1 MSDNLFLVMIL
12 KVIEDMFLGKESIM
26 NKQKLGIL
34 KYWLRINVF
43 RLGQFGTGEKWN
55 PIKVKLKRKI

>member
-1 MSDNLFLVMIL
+1 MSDFFLVMIL

-26 NKQKLGIL
+26 DKQKLRIL

-43 RLGQFGTGEKWN
+43 RLSQFGTDEKWN
-55 PIKVKLKRKI
+55 PIKVKLKRI

>member
-1 MSDNLFLVMIL
+1 MIFFLVMIL

-26 NKQKLGIL
+26 DKQKLRIL

-43 RLGQFGTGEKWN
+43 RLSQFGTDEKWN
-55 PIKVKLKRKI
+55 PIKVKLKRI

>member
-1 MSDNLFLVMIL
+1 MIL

-26 NKQKLGIL
+26 DKQKLRIL

-43 RLGQFGTGEKWN
+43 RLSQFGTDEKWN
-55 PIKVKLKRKI
+55 PIKVKLKRI